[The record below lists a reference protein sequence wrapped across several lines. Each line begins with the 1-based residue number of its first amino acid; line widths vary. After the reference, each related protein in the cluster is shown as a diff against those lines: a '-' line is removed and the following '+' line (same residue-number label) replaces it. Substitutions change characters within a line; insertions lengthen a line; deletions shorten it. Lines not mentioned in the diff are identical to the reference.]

1 MQSMYMYFS
10 TGLAGIRACN
20 CACACSK
27 TEVFFRRVGLQLPAI
42 ASTIR
47 ISTPWWIVHD
57 TVRTNS
63 EQNMGQLAVSKEAIR
78 EPSDEERVGYCN
90 SRGGISTWSQQP
102 RSSAKSVPRRDNE
115 VVNNAFVGAYCML
128 QNIHDPCQPSLVPTP
143 RLPLFLLPQERPG
156 DDSASYLV
164 SIMMCIS
171 DTRILH
177 ETNLL
182 NLQYVSDVPGFTA
195 NFTRHT

>member
-1 MQSMYMYFS
+1 MQSMYTVYFS
-10 TGLAGIRACN
+10 TACN

-102 RSSAKSVPRRDNE
+102 RSNAKSVPRRDNE
-115 VVNNAFVGAYCML
+115 VVNYTFIGAYCML
-128 QNIHDPCQPSLVPTP
+128 QNMIHANLASSPPPGSGSFPSPK
-143 RLPLFLLPQERPG
+143 R
-156 DDSASYLV
+156 A
-164 SIMMCIS
+164 
-171 DTRILH
+171 
-177 ETNLL
+177 
-182 NLQYVSDVPGFTA
+182 
-195 NFTRHT
+195 